1 MRLCKFWRRAAF
13 GAPIFTF
20 TSFMRLIHIKGQ
32 RVEECMGSTCTG
44 LSAPPPPPPTSPT
57 IENWWG
63 RDDRWRHNAR
73 HMTSF
78 MTKKKPPKRCCWNCN
93 IGPNWFTITF
103 IAYITTAHV
112 KFHCQK
118 VESKRNGKLRQ
129 LSGRFPTLIWRPR
142 ETVQNLES
150 PALSGRVGSLDVAL
164 PPFI

>member
-1 MRLCKFWRRAAF
+1 MYILATSSFWSAYFYFHIIYEINPYKRA
-13 GAPIFTF
+13 
-20 TSFMRLIHIKGQ
+20 
-32 RVEECMGSTCTG
+32 TCG
-44 LSAPPPPPPTSPT
+44 RMYGKYMYRAVSPPPPLPPRLQLLR
-57 IENWWG
+57 IDGEG
-63 RDDRWRHNAR
+63 MIDDVIMHGTWRHLWQ
-73 HMTSF
+73 
-78 MTKKKPPKRCCWNCN
+78 KKPPKRCCWNCN

>member
-32 RVEECMGSTCTG
+32 RVEECMG
-44 LSAPPPPPPTSPT
+44 LSAPPPLPPRLQLLR
-57 IENWWG
+57 IDGEG
-63 RDDRWRHNAR
+63 MIDDVIMHGTWRHLWQ
-73 HMTSF
+73 
-78 MTKKKPPKRCCWNCN
+78 KKPPKRCCWNCN

-103 IAYITTAHV
+103 IAYSTTAHV

-150 PALSGRVGSLDVAL
+150 PELSGRVGSLDVAL
-164 PPFI
+164 PSFI